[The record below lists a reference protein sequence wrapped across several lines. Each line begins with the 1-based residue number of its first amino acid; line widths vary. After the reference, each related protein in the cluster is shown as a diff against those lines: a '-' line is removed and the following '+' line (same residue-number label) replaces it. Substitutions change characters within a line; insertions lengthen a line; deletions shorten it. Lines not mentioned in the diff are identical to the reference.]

1 MQFVV
6 NRFECYAHCGTTGTD
21 TTMNVSIT
29 KHFDPVPDSTAPPD
43 PVQTRRNAGAPQEI
57 SIMPVPKLEG
67 PESDNAQQS
76 IQFVMEP
83 SEDVCFSG

>member
-1 MQFVV
+1 
-6 NRFECYAHCGTTGTD
+6 
-21 TTMNVSIT
+21 MNVSIT

-43 PVQTRRNAGAPQEI
+43 PAQTQRNAGAPQEI
-57 SIMPVPKLEG
+57 SIMPVPKLDG

-83 SEDVCFSG
+83 SEDVCFSA